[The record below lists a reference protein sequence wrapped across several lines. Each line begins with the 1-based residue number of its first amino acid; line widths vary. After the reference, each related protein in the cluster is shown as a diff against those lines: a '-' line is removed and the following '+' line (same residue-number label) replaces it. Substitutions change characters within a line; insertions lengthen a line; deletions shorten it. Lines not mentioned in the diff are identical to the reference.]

1 MIRGDKVIAS
11 ETDWERVRRSEV
23 DVRVHVGHRAVKSR
37 DRVFRVLL
45 TMACSHNS
53 NRLTCVRTM
62 CG

>member
-45 TMACSHNS
+45 TMAC
-53 NRLTCVRTM
+53 
-62 CG
+62 